1 MIKIKIFSVKE
12 NSVHGFDI
20 LNYLIP
26 NLKLYNIEK
35 YEQPNKSFGKKAF
48 LKSNRGDKAEII
60 LNWNSPSNF
69 SLLIDALPYRLE
81 IKPFEKFKLFKGMK
95 VIEPTKDYPLRQ
107 YVPKLVEEGTVFSRR
122 DDFLFKPGFLEQALE
137 FKKVVLGNE
146 PNISAGIKDAKRAS
160 LLAHNIVK

>member
-1 MIKIKIFSVKE
+1 MGDLKITEVVKIK
-12 NSVHGFDI
+12 
-20 LNYLIP
+20 
-26 NLKLYNIEK
+26 
-35 YEQPNKSFGKKAF
+35 QPNDTFGLNVSFQN
-48 LKSNRGDKAEII
+48 STYNRAQ
-60 LNWNSPSNF
+60 LLMNWNSPSNF

>member
-1 MIKIKIFSVKE
+1 
-12 NSVHGFDI
+12 
-20 LNYLIP
+20 
-26 NLKLYNIEK
+26 
-35 YEQPNKSFGKKAF
+35 
-48 LKSNRGDKAEII
+48 
-60 LNWNSPSNF
+60 
-69 SLLIDALPYRLE
+69 
-81 IKPFEKFKLFKGMK
+81 MK

-107 YVPKLVEEGTVFSRR
+107 YVPKLVEEGTVFSSR